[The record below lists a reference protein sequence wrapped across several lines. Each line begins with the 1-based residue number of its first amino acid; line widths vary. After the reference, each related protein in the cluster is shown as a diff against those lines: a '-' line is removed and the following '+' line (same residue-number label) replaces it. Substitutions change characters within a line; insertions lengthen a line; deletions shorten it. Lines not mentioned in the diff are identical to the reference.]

1 MMNPS
6 MSRSTAPLLA
16 TVGLAIAASASPLVA
31 QKSEAIARSAA
42 RASASDSSAA
52 RLRSLERSID
62 SLVRTFQG
70 EDLSPEQRF
79 NLRREIDARF
89 AEFMAL
95 RVAAS
100 PRSKES
106 NVFIRRSPDFAF
118 ETRFGNEAATILPRL
133 AQEGMVPG
141 WIGIVV
147 SGAPAQIRVE
157 GNEMFLRYLI
167 YPEITSVDPSS
178 PAQRAGLAPGDT
190 LMAYN
195 GRDVRREEISL
206 TRLLVPKTTVKVR
219 VRRDGSVKE
228 LPVVVAS
235 APARIRQ
242 RREDEMR
249 DATVPMIAM
258 PPASMI
264 PRTPGVPPAAPAPRA
279 YAPAPPGRTMRS
291 VPATASLP
299 PVFGVTPSGVAGAQ
313 VATVSEMMK
322 HNLGLPAGVL
332 VTTVPVGSPA
342 GESGL
347 QEGDVILRVGDRPVT
362 VVYELR
368 DAVARAAE
376 EGERSVQLDVR
387 RGKERRTLTLRWR
400 TN

>member
-1 MMNPS
+1 MVNPS
-6 MSRSTAPLLA
+6 MSRSTAPLLV

-31 QKSEAIARSAA
+31 QKSETIARSAA
-42 RASASDSSAA
+42 RAPASDS

-62 SLVRTFQG
+62 SLVRTFQD

-79 NLRREIDARF
+79 RLRREIDDRV
-89 AEFMAL
+89 AEFLAL
-95 RVAAS
+95 RMAVS
-100 PRSKES
+100 PRPKES
-106 NVFIRRSPDFAF
+106 NVFIRRAPEFGF
-118 ETRFGNEAATILPRL
+118 EARFGNEATTILPRL
-133 AQEGMVPG
+133 AQAGKVSG

-147 SGAPAQIRVE
+147 SGAPTEIRVE
-157 GNEMFLRYLI
+157 NNEMFLRYLI
-167 YPEITSVDPSS
+167 YPEIASVDPSS

-195 GRDVRREEISL
+195 GRDVRREEISM
-206 TRLLVPKTTVKVR
+206 TRLLVPKATVKVR
-219 VRRDGSVKE
+219 VRRDGRVKE
-228 LPVVVAS
+228 LPVVVAE
-235 APARIRQ
+235 APARIKL

-249 DATVPMIAM
+249 DAAPPMIAM
-258 PPASMI
+258 APPPGI
-264 PRTPGVPPAAPAPRA
+264 PRTPAVPPAAPMSRA

-291 VPATASLP
+291 MPAISSLP

-313 VATVSEMMK
+313 VASVTETMK
-322 HNLGLPAGVL
+322 RNLGLPAGVL
-332 VTTVPVGSPA
+332 VTAVPVGSPA

-376 EGERSVQLDVR
+376 EGERSVQLELR